1 MQTRNIVIFGTIV
14 ILVGTIV
21 SMATTSGIA
30 AAQTIA
36 GASSAD
42 NNTDITRGINDAA
55 QVGNVTSAGGTNLST
70 SEIRTNLEQ
79 ARTALQ
85 NNDTQ
90 TAIMYLNLTLDA
102 MGNSG
107 ATEGNIT
114 SGSSS
119 TTAGG
124 IRGDGGGNTTTTG
137 SEEGGISMGGTGA
150 ADDYDGTAD
159 D

>member
-1 MQTRNIVIFGTIV
+1 
-14 ILVGTIV
+14 
-21 SMATTSGIA
+21 MATISGIA

-55 QVGNVTSAGGTNLST
+55 KVGNVTSAGGTNLST

-85 NNDTQ
+85 DNDTQ
-90 TAIMYLNLTLDA
+90 TAMMYLNLTLDA

-114 SGSSS
+114 SSSS

-124 IRGDGGGNTTTTG
+124 IRGDGGDNTTTTG
-137 SEEGGISMGGTGA
+137 SEEDGISMGGTGA